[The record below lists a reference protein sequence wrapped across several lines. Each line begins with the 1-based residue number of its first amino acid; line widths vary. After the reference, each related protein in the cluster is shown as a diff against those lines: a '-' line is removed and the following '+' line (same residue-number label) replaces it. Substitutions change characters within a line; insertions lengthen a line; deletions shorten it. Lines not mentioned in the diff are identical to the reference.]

1 MRNRK
6 TQITISDVIR
16 RSIAM
21 VLVGGSMNLLSVLQ
35 SDSATAA
42 STAFAA
48 THAHRTL
55 AYDATKGLTSTLVA
69 TPLVSSRCSNLVPYA
84 NLEGCDLSGQNLNSV
99 DLHGANLNSTNLNNT
114 SFENANLER
123 ATFTHAYALTPSFVP
138 RVNFKKANLV
148 GANLSDTQFDDANY
162 TGADMRLVHL
172 ERSSNNYS
180 VFRNANLGEAVLDAG
195 WYAASDFN
203 GANLYGASITGAY
216 FSSRSQC
223 VTGANWYHCVDP
235 DAFFTGVKSGGMT
248 GEGAWMPSGWQ
259 LVHGFLIDAS
269 GKFKPGTDTQVPS
282 VTPDASSLIYD
293 EADNKYFLLVRE
305 SLTWQDALL
314 RAATY
319 SYRGQQG
326 YLAVPATAEADAAIT
341 QARSGEGAWQGA
353 ISFDFPNGV
362 PGTNGSTIYRR
373 WTWASGPLA
382 GTTVNE
388 CANAGGGGYSGCTSV
403 LSAPYTN
410 WSSGQPDNFSAD
422 GGQWALNPWGP
433 YNWDDQ
439 NGNYR
444 IYFVVEFDGAT
455 SVVPDAPT
463 VNLPTKSTSGQL
475 TWTWSPN
482 ADGGSAITTYSWTGA
497 CSGSGNVVTITC
509 SGLTGG
515 TEYTLYVSATN
526 TAGTSTAGS
535 RSGTVPTPPSA
546 PVFSA
551 SPANGVMNV
560 TWITPSSNGGMAI
573 TGYTATATA
582 SGRSYSCTSTSL
594 KCTITGLTNGT
605 TYSLSVIATNAIGNS
620 APSNSVSIFPAPD
633 TVFLAYSPRSVSLV
647 KTNVPVLVANAK
659 PEALVTVSAAG
670 STKTCT
676 ANAVGQCSVLL
687 NSSKAGGW
695 VIVASYVNGKK
706 TVAAASSFR
715 INLANITVSTVQVAK
730 GKSFTVKMASGA
742 PRTKFQVV
750 TSSGFTY
757 SVTLAG
763 DGAGSITVPT
773 TTRGPLTLTISD
785 NGILLQTTTVAVV

>member
-6 TQITISDVIR
+6 TQITIADVIR

-21 VLVGGSMNLLSVLQ
+21 MLIGGSMNLLSVLS

-42 STAFAA
+42 STAIAA
-48 THAHRTL
+48 IHAPRTL
-55 AYDATKGLTSTLVA
+55 AYDAAKRPTSMLVA
-69 TPLVSSRCSNLVPYA
+69 SPLVANRCSNLVPYA
-84 NLEGCDLSGQNLNSV
+84 DLESCDLSGQNLNSV
-99 DLHGANLNSTNLNNT
+99 DLHGANLNSTNLTNT
-114 SFENANLER
+114 SFEGANLEQ
-123 ATFTHAYALTPSFVP
+123 ATFTHAYALTPNFA
-138 RVNFKKANLV
+138 RGVNFKNANLAHANLV
-148 GANLSDTQFDDANY
+148 DTQFDVANY
-162 TGADMRLVHL
+162 TGADMRSANL
-172 ERSSNNYS
+172 ERSSNDWS
-180 VFRNANLGEAVLDAG
+180 VFKNANLGRATLDNG
-195 WYAASDFN
+195 WFAASNFD
-203 GANLYGASITGAY
+203 GANLFGASIGGAY
-216 FSSRSQC
+216 FSSQSQC

-235 DAFFTGVKSGGMT
+235 DAFFTGVKSGGMI

-259 LVHGFLIDAS
+259 LVHGFLIDAF
-269 GKFKPGTDTQVPS
+269 GKFNPGTDTQVPS

-305 SLTWQDALL
+305 NLSWQDALL

-326 YLAVPATAEADAAIT
+326 YLAVPATAEADAAIK
-341 QARSGEGAWQGA
+341 QARSSEGVWLGA
-353 ISFDFPNGV
+353 ISFDFPNGIA
-362 PGTNGSTIYRR
+362 GTNGSTIYRR

-388 CANAGGGGYSGCTSV
+388 CANAGGGAYSGCSSV

-410 WSSGQPDNFSAD
+410 WDSGQPDNYSAE

-433 YNWDDQ
+433 YNWGDQ
-439 NGNYR
+439 NGNHQ

-463 VNLPTKSTSGQL
+463 VNLPTNSTSGQL
-475 TWTWSPN
+475 TWTWTPN
-482 ADGGSAITTYSWTGA
+482 SDGGSSITQYSWTGA

-509 SGLTGG
+509 TGLTGG
-515 TEYTLYVSATN
+515 TDYTLYVTATN
-526 TAGTSTAGS
+526 GIGTSTAGS
-535 RSGTVPTPPSA
+535 RSGTVPTAPSA
-546 PVFSA
+546 PVASA
-551 SPANGVMNV
+551 SPANGVLNV
-560 TWITPSSNGGMAI
+560 TWTTPSFNGGMAI

-582 SGRSYSCTSTSL
+582 SGHSYSCTSTTL

-605 TYSLSVIATNAIGNS
+605 TYSLSVIATNAIGSS
-620 APSNSVSIFPAPD
+620 APSNSVAIFPAPD

-659 PEALVTVSAAG
+659 PGALVTVSAAG

-676 ANAVGQCSVLL
+676 ANVVGECSVSL
-687 NSSKAGGW
+687 NSTKAGGW
-695 VIVASYVNGKK
+695 VIVASYANGKK
-706 TVAAASSFR
+706 TVATASSYR
-715 INLANITVSTVQVAK
+715 SNLANITVSTVQVAK

-750 TSSGFTY
+750 TSSGSTY
-757 SVTLAG
+757 SVTLTG

-773 TTRGPLTLTISD
+773 TTKGPLTLTISD